1 MNLLMRSFI
10 LILFFS
16 PNFPH
21 LHTQMYA
28 RYRHCRKCC
37 RYNNQLSV
45 LRSELRT
52 CKRKATEQ
60 AKQIAEQ
67 QKLLAEQ
74 QKQTLDYAN
83 RLDENDK
90 KNEEISRKFSTL
102 LQVGVVLHFCIIR
115 GVYSHMICNI
125 ESISMY
131 INGVEKTCG

>member
-1 MNLLMRSFI
+1 M
-10 LILFFS
+10 
-16 PNFPH
+16 
-21 LHTQMYA
+21 
-28 RYRHCRKCC
+28 
-37 RYNNQLSV
+37 

-102 LQVGVVLHFCIIR
+102 LQVRARLFCGMFCAVGSR
-115 GVYSHMICNI
+115 MWYKYGWFATGL
-125 ESISMY
+125 EL
-131 INGVEKTCG
+131 EKS

>member
-1 MNLLMRSFI
+1 M
-10 LILFFS
+10 FF
-16 PNFPH
+16 
-21 LHTQMYA
+21 
-28 RYRHCRKCC
+28 

-74 QKQTLDYAN
+74 QKQTLEYAN

-102 LQVGVVLHFCIIR
+102 LQVESRQVVTRWSGVLIGFLFLV
-115 GVYSHMICNI
+115 
-125 ESISMY
+125 
-131 INGVEKTCG
+131 